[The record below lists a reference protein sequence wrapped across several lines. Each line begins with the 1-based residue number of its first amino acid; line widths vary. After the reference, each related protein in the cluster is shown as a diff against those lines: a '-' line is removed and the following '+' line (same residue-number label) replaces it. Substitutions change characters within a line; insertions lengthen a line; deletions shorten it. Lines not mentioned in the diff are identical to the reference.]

1 MNRLVGALGVV
12 WAVLGVSGLLL
23 FAIYRL
29 APKALEAYEHG
40 LSPSQ
45 WVIAGATCVFMAY
58 TEGFR
63 GFQGR
68 FSPRTAAR
76 IRYLRDHPNA
86 VHSLLAPLFAMG
98 FFHAERRTRI
108 TAHVML
114 FGIVIF
120 VTLVHRLDQPWR
132 GIIDAGVVVGLGWGV
147 VSLAWS
153 IVQALTLPDFAASAE
168 VPRPE

>member
-1 MNRLVGALGVV
+1 MNRLVGTLGVV

-29 APKALEAYEHG
+29 TPKAIEAYELG

-58 TEGFR
+58 SEGFR

-76 IRYLRDHPNA
+76 IRFLRDHPNA
-86 VHSLLAPLFAMG
+86 IRSLLAPLFAMG
-98 FFHAERRTRI
+98 FFHADRRTRI
-108 TAHVML
+108 TAYVML
-114 FGIVIF
+114 FGIAIL

-132 GIIDAGVVVGLGWGV
+132 GIIDAGVVIGLGWGV

-153 IVQALTLPDFAASAE
+153 IVQALTRTDFAVSPA